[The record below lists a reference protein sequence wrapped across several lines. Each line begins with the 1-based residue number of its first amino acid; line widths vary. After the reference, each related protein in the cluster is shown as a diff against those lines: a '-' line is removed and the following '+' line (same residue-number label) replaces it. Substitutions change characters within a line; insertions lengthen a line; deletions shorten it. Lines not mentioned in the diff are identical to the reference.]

1 MEEEILNLKDAVDL
15 LEVKLEIAED
25 ALDRIDELANYDK
38 LSRLNVIRIL
48 DDTYRGLKNAD

>member
-25 ALDRIDELANYDK
+25 ALDRIDELAKYDN
-38 LSRLNVIRIL
+38 LSRLNVLLIL
-48 DDTYRGLKNAD
+48 DEAYRGLKNAN

>member
-25 ALDRIDELANYDK
+25 ALDRIDELAKYDN
-38 LSRLNVIRIL
+38 LSRLNVLLIL
-48 DDTYRGLKNAD
+48 DEAYRGLKNAD